1 MYSMF
6 SLPYNSAIEQNNDYI
21 NEKNI
26 KIQYYTSDKPA
37 GPQNENWVTD
47 DSQERAIIGAPKVND
62 SYRFQIDSSLIDST
76 IKKTKIVFK
85 NYA

>member
-1 MYSMF
+1 MAERY
-6 SLPYNSAIEQNNDYI
+6 YQRINSFGNKEEGQ
-21 NEKNI
+21 KNI